1 MQISRVLG
9 RCERDTG
16 IAREHE
22 EWFMSDSAVQISPRQ
37 RTADGL
43 QIRYAETDR
52 ASDETILLLN
62 PWPESL
68 FAWNTIW
75 SRLAQTAT
83 LVAIDLPG
91 FGQSEGRAELMSPRA
106 MGGFLLRLIDEWK
119 LGHPHVV
126 GPDVG
131 TGAVLFAA
139 SEEVDRFPSA
149 VVGSGGTS
157 FPLEVTGALEQL
169 IEAPDLSGFQG
180 IDGRDIVAGALGGIE
195 RHTLPDAV
203 REDYLTSYA
212 GGRFVESAAYVR
224 RYPSDLPI
232 LADRLGGIRTPV
244 QIIAG
249 RHDTLVPPSNAEFL
263 HARLPDSKLDIL
275 ETGHF
280 TWEDG
285 ADDYLE
291 LTRSWIE
298 AHSSA
303 RSGA

>member
-1 MQISRVLG
+1 
-9 RCERDTG
+9 
-16 IAREHE
+16 
-22 EWFMSDSAVQISPRQ
+22 MSDSAVDIRPRQ
-37 RTADGL
+37 RKADGL
-43 QIRYAETDR
+43 QIRYAETEG
-52 ASDETILLLN
+52 AADETILLLN

-75 SRLAQTAT
+75 TRLAQTAR

-91 FGQSEGRAELMSPRA
+91 FGQSEGRPELLSPRA
-106 MGGFLLRLIDEWK
+106 MGGFLLRLIDEWD

-131 TGAVLFAA
+131 TGAVLIAA
-139 SEEVDRFPSA
+139 AEDVDRFPSA

-157 FPLEVTGALEQL
+157 FPLEVTGALKDI
-169 IEAPDLSGFQG
+169 IEAPDLTGFQG

-195 RHTLPDAV
+195 RHSLAEAI
-203 REDYLTSYA
+203 REDYLASYA
-212 GGRFVESAAYVR
+212 GERFVESAAYVR
-224 RYPSDLPI
+224 QYPSDLPV
-232 LADRLGGIRTPV
+232 LAERLGDIRTPV

-249 RHDTLVPPSNAEFL
+249 RYDTLVPPSNAEFL

-285 ADDYLE
+285 ADDYLQ
-291 LTRSWIE
+291 LTRAWLE
-298 AHSSA
+298 THSPAQA
-303 RSGA
+303 RG

>member
-1 MQISRVLG
+1 MNEKAGSPV
-9 RCERDTG
+9 
-16 IAREHE
+16 AH
-22 EWFMSDSAVQISPRQ
+22 MNPRQ

-43 QIRYAETDR
+43 VIRYAEAD
-52 ASDETILLLN
+52 AAGDETVLLLN

-68 FAWNTIW
+68 FAWDTIW
-75 SRLAQTAT
+75 TRLAETAR

-91 FGQSEGRAELMSPRA
+91 FGQSERRAELLSPRA
-106 MGGFLLRLIDEWK
+106 MGTFLLRLIDEWE

-139 SEEVDRFPSA
+139 SEDLDRFPSA
-149 VVGSGGTS
+149 VVGSGGAS
-157 FPLEVTGALEQL
+157 FPLEVAGALKEL
-169 IEAPDLSGFQG
+169 IEAPDLTGFQG
-180 IDGRDIVAGALGGIE
+180 VDGRDIVAGALEGIE

-212 GGRFVESAAYVR
+212 GDRFVESAAYVR
-224 RYPSDLPI
+224 SYPADLPI
-232 LADRLGGIRTPV
+232 LAERLGDIRTPV

-249 RHDTLVPPSNAEFL
+249 RHDALVPPSNAEFL
-263 HARLPDSKLDIL
+263 HARLPHRKLDIL

-298 AHSSA
+298 AHRTA
-303 RSGA
+303 RSGG

>member
-1 MQISRVLG
+1 
-9 RCERDTG
+9 
-16 IAREHE
+16 
-22 EWFMSDSAVQISPRQ
+22 MSGSAIDMNPRQ
-37 RTADGL
+37 RQADGL
-43 QIRYAETDR
+43 QIRYAETEGV
-52 ASDETILLLN
+52 ADETILLLN

-75 SRLAQTAT
+75 SRLADKAR

-91 FGQSEGRAELMSPRA
+91 FGQSECRAELLSPRA
-106 MGGFLLRLIDEWK
+106 MGGFLLRLVDEWE

-139 SEEVDRFPSA
+139 AEDADRFPSA
-149 VVGSGGTS
+149 VVGSGGAS
-157 FPLEVTGALEQL
+157 FPLEVTGALEQI

-180 IDGRDIVAGALGGIE
+180 IDGRDIVAGALEGIE
-195 RHTLPDAV
+195 RHTLPEAV

-212 GGRFVESAAYVR
+212 GERFIESAAYVR
-224 RYPSDLPI
+224 QYPSDLPV
-232 LADRLGGIRTPV
+232 LAERLGDIRTPV

-249 RHDTLVPPSNAEFL
+249 RHDALVPPSNAEFL
-263 HARLPDSKLDIL
+263 HARLADSKLDIL

-285 ADDYLE
+285 AEDYLE

-298 AHSSA
+298 ANPTAGSS
-303 RSGA
+303 G

>member
-1 MQISRVLG
+1 
-9 RCERDTG
+9 
-16 IAREHE
+16 
-22 EWFMSDSAVQISPRQ
+22 MSDSAVHMSPRE

-43 QIRYAETDR
+43 QIRYADTEGV
-52 ASDETILLLN
+52 ADETVLLLN

-75 SRLAQTAT
+75 SSLAESARLI
-83 LVAIDLPG
+83 AIDLPG
-91 FGQSEGRAELMSPRA
+91 FGQSERRAELQSPRA
-106 MGGFLLRLIDEWK
+106 MGGFLLRLIDEWE

-139 SEEVDRFPSA
+139 AEDVDRFPSA
-149 VVGSGGTS
+149 VVGSGGAS
-157 FPLEVTGALEQL
+157 FPLEVTGALAQI

-180 IDGRDIVAGALGGIE
+180 VDGRDIVAGALEAIE

-203 REDYLTSYA
+203 REDYLASYA
-212 GGRFVESAAYVR
+212 GERFVESAAYVR
-224 RYPSDLPI
+224 RYPSDLPV
-232 LADRLGGIRTPV
+232 LAERLGDIRTPV

-263 HARLPDSKLDIL
+263 HARLAGSKLDIL

-280 TWEDG
+280 AWEDG
-285 ADDYLE
+285 AGDYLE

-298 AHSSA
+298 AHSSTSS
-303 RSGA
+303 RR

>member
-1 MQISRVLG
+1 MPDGLNTQ
-9 RCERDTG
+9 
-16 IAREHE
+16 
-22 EWFMSDSAVQISPRQ
+22 MSTRQ

-43 QIRYAETDR
+43 VIRYAESEKG
-52 ASDETILLLN
+52 AGETILLLN

-68 FAWNTIW
+68 FAWETIW
-75 SRLAQTAT
+75 PRLAETAR

-91 FGQSEGRAELMSPRA
+91 FGQSEGRADLLSPRA
-106 MGGFLLRLIDEWK
+106 MGSFVLRLIDEWE

-139 SEEVDRFPSA
+139 SEDADRFPSA
-149 VVGSGGTS
+149 VVGSGGAS
-157 FPLEVTGALEQL
+157 FPLEVTGTLKEL
-169 IEAPDLSGFQG
+169 IEAPDLSGFREV
-180 IDGRDIVAGALGGIE
+180 DGRDIVAGALAGIE
-195 RHTLPDAV
+195 RHTLSDTA

-212 GGRFVESAAYVR
+212 GDRFVESASYVR
-224 RYPSDLPI
+224 SYPSDLPV
-232 LADRLGGIRTPV
+232 LAERLGNIRTPV

-249 RHDTLVPPSNAEFL
+249 RHDPLVPPSNAEFL
-263 HARLPDSKLDIL
+263 HARLAHSKLDIL
-275 ETGHF
+275 ETGHY

-298 AHSSA
+298 AHSTA
-303 RSGA
+303 RSSA

>member
-1 MQISRVLG
+1 
-9 RCERDTG
+9 
-16 IAREHE
+16 
-22 EWFMSDSAVQISPRQ
+22 MSDSAIHIKPLQ
-37 RTADGL
+37 READGL
-43 QIRYAETDR
+43 TLRYAESEGV
-52 ASDETILLLN
+52 ADETVLLLN

-75 SRLAQTAT
+75 SRLAQSAH

-91 FGQSEGRAELMSPRA
+91 FGQSERRAELQSPQA
-106 MGGFLLRLIDEWK
+106 MGRFLLRLIDEWE

-139 SEEVDRFPSA
+139 AEDVDRFQSA
-149 VVGSGGTS
+149 VVGSGGAS
-157 FPLEVTGALEQL
+157 FPLEVTGALKQI

-180 IDGRDIVAGALGGIE
+180 TDGRELVAGALEAIE
-195 RHTLPDAV
+195 RHTLPEAV

-212 GGRFVESAAYVR
+212 GERFVESAAYVR
-224 RYPSDLPI
+224 RYPSDLPV
-232 LADRLGGIRTPV
+232 LAERLGDIRTPV

-263 HARLPDSKLDIL
+263 HARLTDSKLDIL

-280 TWEDG
+280 AWEDG

-298 AHSSA
+298 AHSTA
-303 RSGA
+303 RSRG

>member
-1 MQISRVLG
+1 
-9 RCERDTG
+9 
-16 IAREHE
+16 
-22 EWFMSDSAVQISPRQ
+22 MSGSAIDMNPRQ
-37 RTADGL
+37 RQADGL
-43 QIRYAETDR
+43 QIRYAETEGV
-52 ASDETILLLN
+52 ADETILLLN

-75 SRLAQTAT
+75 SRLADKAR

-91 FGQSEGRAELMSPRA
+91 FGQSECRAELLSPRA
-106 MGGFLLRLIDEWK
+106 MGRFLLRLVDEWE

-139 SEEVDRFPSA
+139 AEDADRFPSA
-149 VVGSGGTS
+149 VVGSGGAS
-157 FPLEVTGALEQL
+157 FPLEVTGALEQI

-180 IDGRDIVAGALGGIE
+180 IDGRDIVAGALEGIE
-195 RHTLPDAV
+195 RHTLPEAV

-212 GGRFVESAAYVR
+212 GERFIESAAYVR
-224 RYPSDLPI
+224 QYPSDLPV
-232 LADRLGGIRTPV
+232 LAERLGDIRTPV

-249 RHDTLVPPSNAEFL
+249 RHDALVPPSNAEFL
-263 HARLPDSKLDIL
+263 HARLADSKLDIL

-285 ADDYLE
+285 AEDYLE

-298 AHSSA
+298 ANPTAGSS
-303 RSGA
+303 G

>member
-1 MQISRVLG
+1 
-9 RCERDTG
+9 
-16 IAREHE
+16 
-22 EWFMSDSAVQISPRQ
+22 MSDSAVHMTPRQ
-37 RTADGL
+37 READGL
-43 QIRYAETDR
+43 AIRYAECEGV
-52 ASDETILLLN
+52 ADETVLLLN

-75 SRLAQTAT
+75 SRLAENAR

-91 FGQSEGRAELMSPRA
+91 FGQSERRAELLSPRA
-106 MGGFLLRLIDEWK
+106 MGGFLLRLIDEWE

-139 SEEVDRFPSA
+139 AEDVDPFPSA
-149 VVGSGGTS
+149 VVGSGGAS
-157 FPLEVTGALEQL
+157 FPLEVTGALKQI

-180 IDGRDIVAGALGGIE
+180 IDGRDIVAGALEAIE
-195 RHTLPDAV
+195 RHTLPAAI

-212 GGRFVESAAYVR
+212 GERFVESAAYVR
-224 RYPSDLPI
+224 SYPTDLPV
-232 LADRLGGIRTPV
+232 LAERLGDIRTPV

-249 RHDTLVPPSNAEFL
+249 RHDALVPPSNAEFL

-291 LTRSWIE
+291 LTRSWIR
-298 AHSSA
+298 AHSTAGST
-303 RSGA
+303 G